1 MTVRSLVLLLALAGD
16 AHAQIA
22 PGPRLASSAL
32 TADVLR
38 DLPNGANL
46 FAVLETIEPEV
57 IADGFHS
64 GGLNGGTSAGVA
76 AFLASPRQTRYR
88 VGDIDLSSAID
99 GTPLLFPHLMPW
111 HRVDVTTALMPL
123 DGNAPGLAVDLTPQS
138 PSAQWRGMFE
148 TNAAGGLLITA
159 PDASRPPPIRQL
171 DQWNYASAVV
181 SGPAFQDRLGLT
193 GGVTWMRNAT
203 MSRGRERTDANVTSA
218 FAHTV
223 LSPRPDTR
231 LRTFF
236 WLQNL
241 EGQAGTAAMHVQSTL
256 EHAPRDPTSAARWR
270 LFGGFTRR
278 SDDYS
283 PVTSGEQTRDRLLD
297 GPFAQWLPAA
307 DRVEQR
313 ASIGG
318 RASLPSRSNQH
329 HVTLGGAFEHVRS
342 TEGAGF
348 SGLIGEKV
356 DGIPARVW
364 NVLSPTF
371 DSRRSAASLTT
382 YVQDRM
388 TVSSR
393 VTLDAGIAFDWVQGR
408 AEGSSSEVQWRSLL
422 PRVGVQWRLG
432 TRYDLELVTGYR
444 RSANA
449 IRLDLLAFGD
459 PAAPTADVY
468 EWTGGNLT
476 TDATLI
482 ARAGPGT
489 RGDDR
494 FSSIDPSLKR
504 PHTNEF
510 VIGIGARPRSSMS
523 LSVSGIARRQSPL
536 VHVVNVGADPSAY
549 ETFTIPDDNADI
561 IGTADDQQLTVY
573 NRLPSSFG
581 RDRFVVTNPD
591 IEAATMGAVV
601 IAAEAATDR
610 LWLRI
615 GATASAAV
623 GSGGARGFRAAEND
637 QDVLGELFT
646 NPNAQTFARGRVF
659 SERAYVIK
667 WTTIYRLPANF
678 TLGAIARYQDGQP
691 FSRMVIVPDLNQGA
705 EAIQAFSNG
714 RSRFAFTGTLDL
726 RLQKGFD
733 FTSRRLD
740 LILDVYNAL
749 NMTKEVEEYVV
760 TGESFRTTTFVQPA
774 PVLHVGFRLRL

>member
-1 MTVRSLVLLLALAGD
+1 VSL
-16 AHAQIA
+16 
-22 PGPRLASSAL
+22 
-32 TADVLR
+32 
-38 DLPNGANL
+38 
-46 FAVLETIEPEV
+46 
-57 IADGFHS
+57 
-64 GGLNGGTSAGVA
+64 
-76 AFLASPRQTRYR
+76 
-88 VGDIDLSSAID
+88 
-99 GTPLLFPHLMPW
+99 
-111 HRVDVTTALMPL
+111 
-123 DGNAPGLAVDLTPQS
+123 
-138 PSAQWRGMFE
+138 
-148 TNAAGGLLITA
+148 
-159 PDASRPPPIRQL
+159 
-171 DQWNYASAVV
+171 
-181 SGPAFQDRLGLT
+181 
-193 GGVTWMRNAT
+193 GGV
-203 MSRGRERTDANVTSA
+203 
-218 FAHTV
+218 
-223 LSPRPDTR
+223 
-231 LRTFF
+231 
-236 WLQNL
+236 
-241 EGQAGTAAMHVQSTL
+241 
-256 EHAPRDPTSAARWR
+256 
-270 LFGGFTRR
+270 
-278 SDDYS
+278 
-283 PVTSGEQTRDRLLD
+283 
-297 GPFAQWLPAA
+297 
-307 DRVEQR
+307 
-313 ASIGG
+313 
-318 RASLPSRSNQH
+318 
-329 HVTLGGAFEHVRS
+329 FEHVGS

-382 YVQDRM
+382 YIQDRL

-408 AEGSSSEVQWRSLL
+408 AEGSSSDVQWRSLL

-459 PAAPTADVY
+459 PAAPTTDVY
-468 EWTGGNLT
+468 RWTGGSLT

-510 VIGIGARPRSSMS
+510 LIGIGARPRPSIS

-549 ETFTIPDDNADI
+549 EAFTIPDDNVDL
-561 IGTADDQQLTVY
+561 IGTTDDQQLTVY

-581 RDRFVVTNPD
+581 RDRFVVTNPEM
-591 IEAATMGAVV
+591 EAATMGAVV

-646 NPNAQTFARGRVF
+646 NPNAQTFARGRLF
-659 SERAYVIK
+659 GERAYVIK

-705 EAIQAFSNG
+705 EPIQAFSNG

-733 FTSRRLD
+733 FTNRRLD

-760 TGESFRTTTFVQPA
+760 TGDSFRTTIFVQPA
-774 PVLHVGFRLRL
+774 PVIHVGFRLRL